1 MALIRCPQC
10 DTLHD
15 VEGSFF
21 ANGPRKVRCA
31 ECRTVWEA
39 RDPATI
45 RSNAVVPS
53 FDIRTNTAP
62 KPAPEAELDLD
73 WDLPD
78 PPALKPP
85 PAAKAE
91 PQKPEPAKPAAMNQA
106 EIDAF
111 DFSMPAEPPA
121 EDRAISAEELEA
133 LFADNPKPA
142 PVARKDALDA
152 PIVVPTAMAQPETPV
167 DSLQHGSEDN
177 NEQEERRAN
186 RRRNRLAAAEAHH
199 QNEAKAAGRTSMTGI
214 VLAAGIGSL
223 AMLGILR
230 HETVR
235 LFPQA
240 APFFAAVG
248 LGVSQHQLD
257 IDNVRSRLTKENG
270 IETLEVTGSIAN
282 ITKSAQKIPI
292 LRLSI
297 RSPAGQ
303 EIYVWTATAD
313 QGELGPG
320 EKTMFRRR
328 LASPPAD
335 SHSVMVRF
343 VAKDD
348 IVAAIR

>member
-15 VEGSFF
+15 IEGSFF

-45 RSNAVVPS
+45 RANAVVPD
-53 FDIRTNTAP
+53 FDIRTNPAP
-62 KPAPEAELDLD
+62 KPAPEADLDLD
-73 WDLPD
+73 WDLPAT
-78 PPALKPP
+78 PALKPE
-85 PAAKAE
+85 PART
-91 PQKPEPAKPAAMNQA
+91 EPAKPAAMSQA
-106 EIDAF
+106 DIDAF

-133 LFADNPKPA
+133 LFAEEPKPA
-142 PVARKDALDA
+142 PAARKDALEA
-152 PIVVPTAMAQPETPV
+152 PIIVPAAMAQPEMPV
-167 DSLQHGSEDN
+167 DSLKHGTDDTDEM
-177 NEQEERRAN
+177 EERRAN
-186 RRRNRLAAAEAHH
+186 RRRNRLAATEAHH
-199 QNEAKAAGRTSMTGI
+199 QHEAKAAGRTSMTGI

-313 QGELGPG
+313 QGELAPG

>member
-15 VEGSFF
+15 LEGSFF

-39 RDPATI
+39 RDPAST
-45 RSNAVVPS
+45 RANAVVPS
-53 FDIRTNTAP
+53 FDIRTNSAP
-62 KPAPEAELDLD
+62 KQAPVAELDLD

-78 PPALKPP
+78 PPA

-91 PQKPEPAKPAAMNQA
+91 PAKPEPAKPAAMNQA

-111 DFSMPAEPPA
+111 DFSMPAEPQA

-133 LFADNPKPA
+133 LFADDPKPA
-142 PVARKDALDA
+142 PAARKDALES
-152 PIVVPTAMAQPETPV
+152 PIMVPPAMAQAAQPEMPV
-167 DSLQHGSEDN
+167 DSLKQGSDDTD
-177 NEQEERRAN
+177 EQEERRAN

-235 LFPQA
+235 LFPQT

-297 RSPAGQ
+297 RSQAGQ